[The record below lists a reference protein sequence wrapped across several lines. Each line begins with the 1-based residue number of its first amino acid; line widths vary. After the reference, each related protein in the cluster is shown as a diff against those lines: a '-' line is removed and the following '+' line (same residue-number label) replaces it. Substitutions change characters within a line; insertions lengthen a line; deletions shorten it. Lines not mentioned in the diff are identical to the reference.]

1 MFTKAGLL
9 IAVFLVFMGYRWGTR
24 RVAASRSAAQ
34 PAPQAASQA
43 TTQAASTSPKR
54 EIFSLKLLLGV
65 VIVLLIIAILTSLQR

>member
-24 RVAASRSAAQ
+24 RVAASRSAQAVPQ
-34 PAPQAASQA
+34 PTPQPTPVPAS
-43 TTQAASTSPKR
+43 PRR